1 VRRVLASLVATT
13 AIAIALFSPA
23 ATTAQGEAL
32 AVVLTPKTATNAVN
46 SSHCMTAT
54 VVGATEPIFV
64 VILVN
69 DAVTGELLF
78 RSIGRLVP
86 PDTTHSF
93 CYQGPPSA
101 RIDRI
106 TAFVDEDEDLA
117 LDPGEPFD
125 EGSKV
130 WIGETATP
138 GQTAGGGH
146 IIGVAGQVAFS
157 FAAQLTDARLQ
168 GQCNVVD
175 LATDVQVHCV
185 DVDSLLVVG
194 THATFTG
201 TALINGM
208 ATRYTIEADDL
219 GEPGAGRD
227 TFSIVTESG
236 YVAAGI
242 LVNGNV
248 LVRPRL

>member
-1 VRRVLASLVATT
+1 V
-13 AIAIALFSPA
+13 
-23 ATTAQGEAL
+23 
-32 AVVLTPKTATNAVN
+32 
-46 SSHCMTAT
+46 TAT
-54 VVGATEPIFV
+54 VVGATEPVFV

-69 DAVTGELLF
+69 DAATGELLF

-93 CYQGPPSA
+93 CYQGPPTP

-106 TAFVDEDEDLA
+106 TAFVDEDEDRT

-130 WIGETATP
+130 WIGETVTA

-146 IIGVAGQVAFS
+146 IIGVPGEVVFS
-157 FAAQLTDARLQ
+157 FNAQLTEAGLQ
-168 GQCNVVD
+168 GHCIVFVFVADVD
-175 LATDVQVHCV
+175 VRCV
-185 DVDSLLVVG
+185 DVDSLLIAG

-201 TALINGM
+201 TAVANDV
-208 ATRYTIEADDL
+208 ATRYTIDVDDL

-227 TFSIVTESG
+227 TFRIVTESG
-236 YVAAGI
+236 FVATGI
-242 LVNGNV
+242 LANGNV
-248 LVRPRL
+248 LVRPAL